1 MIKSILTFFETNA
14 EPFDKQETL
23 VVLAIRDAILKGV
36 NAPYGEL
43 ISVDSRF

>member
-1 MIKSILTFFETNA
+1 MLTFFERNA
-14 EPFDKQETL
+14 EPFAKHETL
-23 VVLAIRDAILKGV
+23 VVLAIRDAMLKGV